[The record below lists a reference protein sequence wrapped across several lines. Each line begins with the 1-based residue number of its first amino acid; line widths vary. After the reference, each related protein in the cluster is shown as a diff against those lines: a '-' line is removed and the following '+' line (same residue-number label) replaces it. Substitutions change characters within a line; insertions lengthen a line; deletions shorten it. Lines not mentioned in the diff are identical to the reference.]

1 MRSKNC
7 MGCNR
12 IVSIRRGTAT
22 VAHFSQS
29 RFSGPQRK
37 TRGSALTSQMNMRT
51 GILFAIGLSW
61 CAGPL
66 CSFPQSESAAL
77 QMSVEDHGSVPPLN
91 PWFTCIHDLEHRPY
105 DKRKTQH
112 CLDSILSHPE
122 IEKGTFARSKD
133 IVTFS
138 LESPTLVVT
147 DLDLDVPPG
156 ELARFHELF
165 SANEAVNG
173 DALHVG
179 EPYTRRRETQVW
191 FGMDLFL
198 RSEGRRAGVSRTLR
212 LDYSKKTAQI
222 DYRVRDAPRHE
233 PEPLGPPFGAPC
245 KVLNANFNG
254 FDSDDLTPVEYIRQH
269 MKTKWLGC
277 FSENDL
283 REDEEVLK
291 KLPFLKESKI
301 SVVGSGSSRDF
312 GFHFRSDPIPI
323 AKVTV
328 HGYGLLAG
336 LSEASIP
343 MLAIHVGD
351 TYSTTRFDEQ
361 AASLK
366 NAYEKA
372 DRQLKLFTDVGIT
385 PKGEATLDFSLV
397 AYPDDIVYIGG
408 KAYDVTSK
416 WNGPY
421 VPD

>member
-1 MRSKNC
+1 
-7 MGCNR
+7 
-12 IVSIRRGTAT
+12 
-22 VAHFSQS
+22 
-29 RFSGPQRK
+29 
-37 TRGSALTSQMNMRT
+37 L
-51 GILFAIGLSW
+51 
-61 CAGPL
+61 
-66 CSFPQSESAAL
+66 
-77 QMSVEDHGSVPPLN
+77 VEERGSVPPVN
-91 PWFTCIHDLEHRPY
+91 PWFTCIHELEHKPY
-105 DKRKTQH
+105 DKTKTQQ
-112 CLDSILSHPE
+112 CLDSVLSHPE
-122 IEKGTFARSKD
+122 IEKGTFSRSKD
-133 IVTFS
+133 VVTFS

-156 ELARFHELF
+156 ELARFHQLF

-198 RSEGRRAGVSRTLR
+198 RSEGRRAGVNRTLR
-212 LDYSKKTAQI
+212 LDYSKKTAQV
-222 DYRVRDAPRHE
+222 DYRVWDAPRHE

-254 FDSDDLTPVEYIRQH
+254 FDWDDLTPVQYIQQQ

-283 REDEEVLK
+283 REDEELLK
-291 KLPFLKESKI
+291 KMPFLKESKI
-301 SVVGSGSSRDF
+301 SVSGSGSSRDF
-312 GFHFRSDPIPI
+312 AFHFRSNPIPI
-323 AKVTV
+323 VKVTV

-336 LSEASIP
+336 LSQADIP
-343 MLAIHVGD
+343 TLAIHVGD
-351 TYSTTRFDEQ
+351 TYSASRLNEQ

-366 NAYEKA
+366 NAYEQA
-372 DRQLKLFTDVGIT
+372 DRQLKLFTNVGIT

-397 AYPDDIVYIGG
+397 AYPDDIVHVGG

-416 WNGPY
+416 WDGPY

>member
-1 MRSKNC
+1 
-7 MGCNR
+7 
-12 IVSIRRGTAT
+12 
-22 VAHFSQS
+22 
-29 RFSGPQRK
+29 
-37 TRGSALTSQMNMRT
+37 MRT
-51 GILFAIGLSW
+51 GTSFAIGLIL
-61 CAGPL
+61 CAGPP
-66 CSFPQSESAAL
+66 CCFPQSESAGL
-77 QMSVEDHGSVPPLN
+77 RTLVEERGSVPPVN
-91 PWFTCIHDLEHRPY
+91 PWFTCIHELEHKPY
-105 DKRKTQH
+105 DKTKTQQ
-112 CLDSILSHPE
+112 CLDSVLSHPE
-122 IEKGTFARSKD
+122 IEKGTFSRSKD
-133 IVTFS
+133 VVTFS

-156 ELARFHELF
+156 ELARFHQLF

-198 RSEGRRAGVSRTLR
+198 RSEGRRAGVNRTLR
-212 LDYSKKTAQI
+212 LDYSKKTAQV
-222 DYRVRDAPRHE
+222 DYRVWDAPRHE

-254 FDSDDLTPVEYIRQH
+254 FDWDDLTPVQYIQQQ

-283 REDEEVLK
+283 REDEELLK
-291 KLPFLKESKI
+291 KMPFLKESKI
-301 SVVGSGSSRDF
+301 SVSGSGSSRDF
-312 GFHFRSDPIPI
+312 AFHFRSNPIPI
-323 AKVTV
+323 VKVTV

-336 LSEASIP
+336 LSQADIP
-343 MLAIHVGD
+343 TLAIHVGD
-351 TYSTTRFDEQ
+351 TYSASRLNEQ

-366 NAYEKA
+366 NAYEQA
-372 DRQLKLFTDVGIT
+372 DRQLKLFTNVGIT

-397 AYPDDIVYIGG
+397 AYPDDIVHVGG

-416 WNGPY
+416 WDGPY